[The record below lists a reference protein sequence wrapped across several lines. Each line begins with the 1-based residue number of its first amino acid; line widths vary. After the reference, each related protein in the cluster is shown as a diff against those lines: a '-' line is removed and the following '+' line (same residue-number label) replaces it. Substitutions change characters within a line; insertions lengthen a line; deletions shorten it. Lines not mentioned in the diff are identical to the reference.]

1 MDGMLNIEE
10 IKSLIPQRYPFLML
24 DRVVE
29 IKAGQYIK
37 AYKNVSINEACFNG
51 HFPGNPVFPG
61 AFIAEAMAQ
70 AACILLKKSVKDLD
84 AKLFYITNAKLRF
97 LKVVSPGDQLRLTV
111 KSIKMVRTG
120 GIFNTEATVDNN
132 MIARGEMAFAC
143 K

>member
-1 MDGMLNIEE
+1 MLNIEE

-24 DRVVE
+24 DRVTE
-29 IKAGQYIK
+29 IKPGEYVK
-37 AYKNVSINEACFNG
+37 AYKNISIDEECFNG
-51 HFPGNPVFPG
+51 HFPGTPIFPG
-61 AFIAEAMAQ
+61 ALIAEALAQ

-97 LKVVSPGDQLRLTV
+97 LKTAGPGDQLRLTV

-120 GIFNTEATVDNN
+120 GIFKAEAAVGGDT
-132 MIARGEMAFAC
+132 IARGEMTFAC